1 MLFRPKFALM
11 ILAVILDA
19 LGIMLVVDLFMGGGD
34 SGVDEDNSTVDRN
47 TAHDVGPAAM
57 HREVEDARAD
67 TVTPG
72 AESPHLVGATRCT
85 FGQTA
90 GTQSG

>member
-11 ILAVILDA
+11 ILAVIFDA

-47 TAHDVGPAAM
+47 TAHDVGPAAT

-67 TVTPG
+67 TSYSGRREPPLG
-72 AESPHLVGATRCT
+72 WSDPLHLRTDS
-85 FGQTA
+85 